1 MSIFVNATSMRGK
14 ERERKRE
21 RERVS
26 HEHAVVMPH
35 GWTKC
40 FCFHFI
46 GCDRQNVSS
55 ACPFLEEGL
64 VIDSVDI
71 FVALVLDSA
80 MDIVWFLLRT

>member
-1 MSIFVNATSMRGK
+1 MSMRGK
-14 ERERKRE
+14 EREREKKRKRE
-21 RERVS
+21 SIS
-26 HEHAVVMPH
+26 HEHSVVMPH

-55 ACPFLEEGL
+55 ACPFLEEAL